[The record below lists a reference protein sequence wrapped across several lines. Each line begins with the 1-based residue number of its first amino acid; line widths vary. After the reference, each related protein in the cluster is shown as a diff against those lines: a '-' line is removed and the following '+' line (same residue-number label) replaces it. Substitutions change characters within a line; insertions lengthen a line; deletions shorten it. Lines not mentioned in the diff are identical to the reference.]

1 LAKKEEACVYNFNA
15 RRFAHLALALNKE
28 STFFKGKFALWTT
41 YVHCNRDGKKVG
53 TGSSLLFYL
62 LGSLIRFYAPDS

>member
-41 YVHCNRDGKKVG
+41 SVHCNRDGKKLV
-53 TGSSLLFYL
+53 LEVLFYL
-62 LGSLIRFYAPDS
+62 LGSLIRFYEPDS